1 MDKIIGDVK
10 EKRFNTVEYH
20 FGDESALK
28 LVESLP
34 LSQETA
40 LERTEAFTLDNLNVF
55 LPCSR
60 KVNC

>member
-1 MDKIIGDVK
+1 MDEIIEDVK
-10 EKRFNTVEYH
+10 EKRFNTVEYP

-34 LSQETA
+34 LSLDTA
-40 LERTEAFTLDNLNVF
+40 LERTEALTLDNLNVF
-55 LPCSR
+55 LPCFR